1 MTKELTLEEAKAI
14 AKEAY
19 IYGFPMVINCKTV
32 YDYVVNVNSP
42 DYKGPFN
49 QRSCE
54 ARLFT
59 PDDKTVVTP
68 NSDTPYCM
76 LWMDLRAEPQVISVP
91 EMEPERFYH
100 VQLIDWYTHNYA
112 YIGTRT
118 NENKPGKYL
127 LVGPNWKGEK
137 PEGIKEVIKSET
149 NLIFAVI

>member
-1 MTKELTLEEAKAI
+1 VVQQEEKNEKSITQSTEGKQEMLDRTLKPEQIEELETQGKLIPEEVKVTLEEAKAI

-19 IYGFPMVINCKTV
+19 IYGFPRVMNCKTV
-32 YDYVVNVNSP
+32 YDYVIDVNSP

-76 LWMDLRAEPQVISVP
+76 FWMNLRAEPQVISD
-91 EMEPERFYH
+91 
-100 VQLIDWYTHNYA
+100 LIDTC
-112 YIGTRT
+112 
-118 NENKPGKYL
+118 
-127 LVGPNWKGEK
+127 
-137 PEGIKEVIKSET
+137 
-149 NLIFAVI
+149 